1 MKKYN
6 LAKNTISASLSQLV
20 TIVCGLVLPRL
31 ILQCYGSSVNGLVNS
46 ISQFLSA
53 ISFLELGVG
62 AVTQTALYGPLAN
75 GDIRMQSEVY
85 VSARRF
91 FSKIARI
98 LVVYIGILTIAFPF
112 MSSEKC
118 GFTYTA
124 TLIVAMGISSFLQY
138 YFGIV
143 NSLFLSADQKSYIQY
158 NLQIITLII
167 NTVCSAILMKC
178 SASIQVVKLSTA
190 VIYCVRPFFLNLY
203 VKKNYHLDIN
213 VKVQGEPIKQKWN
226 GIAQHIAAIVFDST
240 DIIILTVFSTLKD
253 VSVYS
258 VYYLVVSAIKQL
270 FNTVTSG
277 IQSILGDLYVRDDKN
292 KFKQFFY
299 VVEWA
304 VHTLTVFIMGC
315 TSQLIVPFVLVYTK
329 GVNDANYNQSFFG
342 YIITLA
348 YGLYCLRLPYHMMIR
363 ASGKYKET
371 QGSYI
376 YSAIM
381 NIVISAV
388 MVKKFGLIGVAV
400 GTSVAM
406 GYQVLWLLSYVYKN
420 IIFTSKKH
428 CVKLIV
434 IDAISS
440 ILGIIVCGVI
450 NIATISNWGSL
461 IISGVITTII
471 WGILVVAFN
480 FLFYREYMISV
491 CKRIF
496 NR

>member
-1 MKKYN
+1 M
-6 LAKNTISASLSQLV
+6 
-20 TIVCGLVLPRL
+20 
-31 ILQCYGSSVNGLVNS
+31 
-46 ISQFLSA
+46 
-53 ISFLELGVG
+53 
-62 AVTQTALYGPLAN
+62 
-75 GDIRMQSEVY
+75 
-85 VSARRF
+85 
-91 FSKIARI
+91 
-98 LVVYIGILTIAFPF
+98 
-112 MSSEKC
+112 
-118 GFTYTA
+118 
-124 TLIVAMGISSFLQY
+124 
-138 YFGIV
+138 
-143 NSLFLSADQKSYIQY
+143 
-158 NLQIITLII
+158 
-167 NTVCSAILMKC
+167 
-178 SASIQVVKLSTA
+178 
-190 VIYCVRPFFLNLY
+190 
-203 VKKNYHLDIN
+203 
-213 VKVQGEPIKQKWN
+213 
-226 GIAQHIAAIVFDST
+226 
-240 DIIILTVFSTLKD
+240 
-253 VSVYS
+253 
-258 VYYLVVSAIKQL
+258 
-270 FNTVTSG
+270 
-277 IQSILGDLYVRDDKN
+277 
-292 KFKQFFY
+292 
-299 VVEWA
+299 
-304 VHTLTVFIMGC
+304 TVFILGC

-329 GVNDANYNQSFFG
+329 VVNDANYNQSFFG

-450 NIATISNWGSL
+450 NIATISSWGSL

>member
-178 SASIQVVKLSTA
+178 GASIQVVKLSTA

-342 YIITLA
+342 YNISILLT
-348 YGLYCLRLPYHMMIR
+348 
-363 ASGKYKET
+363 
-371 QGSYI
+371 YI

-450 NIATISNWGSL
+450 NIATISSWGSL